1 VIDTL
6 IGGLAAGGIRMR
18 PGCTVAE
25 VADLAR
31 AMTRKDAIAYQEG
44 SRHRPVGGAKGGI
57 DFDPLDPRAPEGLT
71 RFLKAMRPLLQT
83 CWAAGEDL
91 GVRQDDLDRIVRHL
105 GLRWTVDAA

>member
-1 VIDTL
+1 MIDTL
-6 IGGLAAGGIRMR
+6 IGGPAAGGIRMR

-71 RFLKAMRPLLQT
+71 RF
-83 CWAAGEDL
+83 
-91 GVRQDDLDRIVRHL
+91 
-105 GLRWTVDAA
+105 